1 MSQLKEFADVLRKS
15 DTRSSEKHENE
26 HIPVQERRLVRDFLK
41 KFELASDLSAHNYID
56 LRSMLKMLPLRFH
69 DDNVAK
75 ADLTNFRN
83 IQLALIS
90 FQNEA

>member
-1 MSQLKEFADVLRKS
+1 MLLKS
-15 DTRSSEKHENE
+15 DTRSSE
-26 HIPVQERRLVRDFLK
+26 ERRLVREFLK
-41 KFELASDLSAHNYID
+41 KFMLASDLSAHKYID
-56 LRSMLKMLPLRFH
+56 LRSMLKMLPLHFH

-90 FQNEA
+90 F